1 MQVESVFLHSGYDSW
16 TVENDICLLKLQEAA
31 QLNDYVDTIPLPTID
46 QAIFIIQSF
55 NDNDN
60 GQFIDI
66 QHKST

>member
-46 QAIFIIQSF
+46 QAIFHYTIF
-55 NDNDN
+55 
-60 GQFIDI
+60 
-66 QHKST
+66 